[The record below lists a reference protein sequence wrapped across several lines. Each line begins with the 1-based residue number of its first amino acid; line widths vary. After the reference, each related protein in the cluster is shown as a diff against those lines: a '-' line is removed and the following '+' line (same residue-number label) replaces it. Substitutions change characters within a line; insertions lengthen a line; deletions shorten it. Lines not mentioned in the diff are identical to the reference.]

1 MLVPQRERGGIG
13 MRSGLK
19 SRWSLTVGVRLPSLP
34 FNLSNQWEVLQSP
47 QLDHNQHLP
56 ITLGASSEHDL

>member
-19 SRWSLTVGVRLPSLP
+19 SRWSLTLGVRVPPLP
-34 FNLSNQWEVLQSP
+34 FNQLNRLRRP
-47 QLDHNQHLP
+47 QLDRSQHPLVAS
-56 ITLGASSEHDL
+56 GASGEHDL